1 MAGCYWRL
9 LSVALVAIP
18 SLSSLSAPEKNES
31 LFLYLPLGKG
41 AFWSYA
47 SPEAID
53 AGWVSL
59 RVLDH
64 QKTGKFDCYTLEI
77 LNDSIAGPMRRT
89 TSVCLSRAGQSLAL
103 AKDRLMEYEPPLPIL
118 KQPLRPG
125 QKWKWEGK
133 EIWNVAEGRKEEKA
147 AKYEFQI
154 ESEEDL
160 RVTAG
165 SFKALKLIIRK
176 GGLPAD
182 AAVRYWLAKDAGIIK
197 ATGFGLL
204 FGIHGELKEYSRA
217 VYKSR

>member
-1 MAGCYWRL
+1 MSGCYWRL

-18 SLSSLSAPEKNES
+18 SPSGLPAAEKNES
-31 LFLYLPLGKG
+31 LFIYLPLGKG

-59 RVLDH
+59 RVLDQ

-77 LNDSIAGPMRRT
+77 SNNSVAGPMRGT
-89 TSVCLSRAGQSLAL
+89 TSVCLSGAGHSLAI
-103 AKDRLMEYEPPLPIL
+103 AKDRLMEYDPPLPIL
-118 KQPLRPG
+118 KQPLLPG

-133 EIWNVAEGRKEEKA
+133 EIWNVAEGRKEKRA
-147 AKYEFQI
+147 AEYEFQI

-165 SFKALKLIIRK
+165 SFKALRLIIRK

-182 AAVRYWLAKDAGIIK
+182 AAVRYWLAKGAGIVK

-204 FGIHGELKEYSRA
+204 FGIHGELKEYSRP
-217 VYKSR
+217 VSETK